1 LGYAFFI
8 ARRVFS
14 EEGLSFSRP
23 FIRISVISVA
33 TGVAVMI
40 LAVAIVTGFQNEV
53 SQKVTGFGA
62 HYQVTG
68 YDLNTSYEPS
78 PISLNQPFYPSMDTL
93 KGIRHIQVFAQKA
106 GIIRTKDQIEGV
118 VLKGIAADFDWTFF
132 SDKIVAGKP
141 FTLSDTARSNALV
154 ISKYLSDRLR
164 LRTGDP
170 VNMYFLV
177 GGEAVPRGRKFT
189 VSGIYETGLEEFD
202 RLYVLGDLRHIQKL
216 NNWHEDQV
224 GGFEILLDDFGDIDR
239 MKNKIQELVGY
250 RLQAESIKDL
260 QPQIYEWLKLH
271 DTNALIILV
280 LMVVVACI
288 SMVSILLILVLE
300 KTTFIGILKAL
311 GSTSRSIR
319 KIFITQAILITFRG
333 LLWGNVLA
341 LALCYLQ
348 LMTGLVTLNQE
359 SYYVSV
365 VPVHLNVLHLLLM
378 DAGTLIL
385 CTLSLFV
392 PSYVV
397 TKIAPLHAIR
407 MA

>member
-1 LGYAFFI
+1 
-8 ARRVFS
+8 
-14 EEGLSFSRP
+14 
-23 FIRISVISVA
+23 
-33 TGVAVMI
+33 MI

-78 PISLNQPFYPSMDTL
+78 PVSLYQPFYPSMDTL

-106 GIIRTKDQIEGV
+106 GIIRTEDQIEGV

-132 SDKIVAGKP
+132 REKIVAGNL
-141 FTLSDTARSNALV
+141 FLLSDTTRSNSIV

-164 LRTGDP
+164 LKAGDP
-170 VNMYFLV
+170 VSMYFLV
-177 GGEAVPRGRKFT
+177 EGEAVPRGRKFT

-202 RLYVLGDLRHIQKL
+202 RLYALGDLRHIQKL
-216 NNWHEDQV
+216 NGWDENQV
-224 GGFEILLDDFGDIDR
+224 GGFEIFLDDFGDVDR
-239 MKNKIQELVGY
+239 MKNTIQELVGY
-250 RLQAESIKDL
+250 KLQAQSIKDL

-300 KTTFIGILKAL
+300 KTAFIGILKAL
-311 GSTSRSIR
+311 GSSNRTLR
-319 KIFITQAILITFRG
+319 KIFITQATLITFRG
-333 LLWGNVLA
+333 LLWGNLVA
-341 LALCYLQ
+341 VGLCLLQ
-348 LMTGLVTLNQE
+348 LKTGLVTLDQE

-365 VPVHLNVLHLLLM
+365 VPVHLNFLHILLI
-378 DAGTLIL
+378 DSGTLIL
-385 CTLSLFV
+385 STLSLLI